1 MRRPTPGPAR
11 RRPRRR
17 AGHRALLALI
27 AAVLAPLLTLL
38 PAPTASAHNA
48 LLSTT
53 PARGAVVTT
62 MPTTVVLH
70 FDLPSGALGTG
81 IVVLG
86 PTGNVAAGAPRLID
100 DDVRQPIN
108 PGSPAGH
115 YTVNWRAI
123 SADGHPV
130 QGTFT
135 FTTTQPAPGTPPTRT
150 AAQPLPASVD
160 PTGSWRP
167 VLSIVAGL
175 AAVTAL
181 TSGVLIRRTHR
192 RRLP

>member
-1 MRRPTPGPAR
+1 MTQPTSGPAR

-17 AGHRALLALI
+17 AGHPVLTLLLAALLA
-27 AAVLAPLLTLL
+27 PLVTLL
-38 PAPTASAHNA
+38 AAPTASAHNA

-53 PARGAVVTT
+53 PARGAVLTT
-62 MPTTVVLH
+62 MPAVVALH
-70 FDLPSGALGTG
+70 FDLPSGALGTQV
-81 IVVLG
+81 VVLG

-108 PGSPAGH
+108 PGSPAGE

-130 QGTFT
+130 QGAFA
-135 FTTTQPAPGTPPTRT
+135 FTTTQRAAGTPPTRT

-160 PTGSWRP
+160 PADSWRP
-167 VLSIVAGL
+167 VLFILAGL
-175 AAVTAL
+175 AAVAVLTA
-181 TSGVLIRRTHR
+181 GVLIRRTHR

>member
-1 MRRPTPGPAR
+1 VRRPTPGPAR

-86 PTGNVAAGAPRLID
+86 PTGNVAVGAPQLID
-100 DDVRQPIN
+100 TDVRQPIN

-115 YTVNWRAI
+115 YTVTWRVV

-130 QGTFT
+130 QGTFS
-135 FTTTQPAPGTPPTRT
+135 FDTTQRAPGTPPTPA
-150 AAQPLPASVD
+150 AAQPPPAAAGPS
-160 PTGSWRP
+160 TSWRS
-167 VLSIVAGL
+167 VLLVAIGL
-175 AAVTAL
+175 AAASVVTARVL
-181 TSGVLIRRTHR
+181 TRRARR